1 MEQEL
6 FDLPEPALHQVAG
19 IDEAGRGPLAGPV
32 AAACVVLPDDF
43 PVEVL
48 NDSKKLT
55 HHERQKAETIIKKKA
70 VWAVAWATH
79 EEIDKLNILQATM
92 LAMTRAFQKVTKQ
105 KPAITTILID
115 GNRVPDTLKPYG
127 AQAIVKG
134 DAKIPAIMA
143 ASILAKEARDRFMTC
158 AAKKWPQYGFEI
170 HKGYPTALHQK
181 RLAEY
186 GPCPIHRKSFHLK
199 KQSTKTQD
207 SSSLF

>member
-1 MEQEL
+1 
-6 FDLPEPALHQVAG
+6 
-19 IDEAGRGPLAGPV
+19 
-32 AAACVVLPDDF
+32 
-43 PVEVL
+43 
-48 NDSKKLT
+48 
-55 HHERQKAETIIKKKA
+55 
-70 VWAVAWATH
+70 
-79 EEIDKLNILQATM
+79 M